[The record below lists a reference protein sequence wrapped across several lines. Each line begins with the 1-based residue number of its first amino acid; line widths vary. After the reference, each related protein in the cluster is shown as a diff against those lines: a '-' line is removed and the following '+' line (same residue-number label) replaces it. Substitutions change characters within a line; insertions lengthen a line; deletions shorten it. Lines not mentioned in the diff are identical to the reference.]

1 MPSIERFGFNASR
14 TRALEDTL
22 RWAAAHQ
29 FFGVDFNADA
39 PPNGLEDFDEA
50 RAGEVRDLCQRHGI
64 RLAIHT
70 SSAVNNAEVAPFV
83 SEAVDEYL
91 RANVRLAKRLGCAGV
106 IVHGGYHF
114 TDVARRHEA
123 AVERLQRLAGFAAVA
138 EMPLWLENHNT
149 EPEHAEIHYIPDN
162 VEELHWFLDA
172 PGLAESPWLVW
183 TFNVGHA
190 ELVPDKTQGFLDAFG
205 IERMVQ
211 VRLTDNPGTYEK
223 HVVPGEGV
231 IDFPD
236 VFRRLDVAGY
246 TGPFC
251 LDFGADEDKVRIRD
265 EWVGQ

>member
-1 MPSIERFGFNASR
+1 MPSIDRFGFNASR
-14 TRALEDTL
+14 TRSLEDTL
-22 RWAAAHQ
+22 RWAVTQ
-29 FFGVDFNADA
+29 RFFGVDFNADA
-39 PPNGLEDFDEA
+39 PPNGLDGFDEA
-50 RAGEVRDLCQRHGI
+50 RVQQVRDLCQKQGI

-70 SSAVNNAEVAPFV
+70 SSAVNNAEVAPYV
-83 SEAVDEYL
+83 SEAVDDYL
-91 RANVRLAKRLGCAGV
+91 RENVRLAKRLGCAGV

-114 TDVARRHEA
+114 TDVARRRQA
-123 AVERLQRLAGFAAVA
+123 AVERLQRLAEFAASEQV
-138 EMPLWLENHNT
+138 PLWLENHNT

-162 VEELHWFLDA
+162 VEELRWFLEA
-172 PGLAESPWLVW
+172 PGLAESPWLQW

-205 IERMVQ
+205 VERCVQ

-236 VFRRLDVAGY
+236 VFRRLDRAGY

-251 LDFGADEDKVRIRD
+251 LDFGTDADKVRIRD
-265 EWVGQ
+265 EWLRL